1 MYSKHSQIE
10 KPKVFRSRFHLGL
23 SYLIYYHPKFKYFG
37 YHQNVGLALAFAFV
51 LNSKLLEIIFYLLDG
66 VCDIFIIK
74 QMTQINLLK
83 VNKDT

>member
-10 KPKVFRSRFHLGL
+10 KPKVVRSRFYLGL

-51 LNSKLLEIIFYLLDG
+51 LNSKLLEIIFNWFV
-66 VCDIFIIK
+66 VCACTTNFFGK
-74 QMTQINLLK
+74 GQATS
-83 VNKDT
+83 VV